1 MKKKILLLLI
11 FALAMG
17 YLEATVVVYLRE
29 IFYPEGFAFPI
40 KLMRPDLAL
49 IELGR
54 EAASVCIL
62 LAVALLAE
70 KTRRGR
76 FACFMLIFAL
86 WDLAYYLWLYA
97 TLAWPPSLLTWD
109 LLFLIPVI
117 WTGPVLA
124 PVAVSGLLIAA
135 ALVYYSNRHAAEEV
149 PIPKMDWVLTV
160 AAGGVIFLAFALN
173 HRVTYRGGVPGRFPW
188 EVFTSGVALAIVVLG
203 RVMRRLT
210 SLR

>member
-11 FALAMG
+11 FSLAMG

-54 EAASVCIL
+54 EAATVCML

-76 FACFMLIFAL
+76 FACFMLIFAF

-124 PVAVSGLLIAA
+124 PVVVSGLLIAA
-135 ALVYYSNRHAAEEV
+135 ALVYYSNSHAAEEV
-149 PIPKMDWVLTV
+149 PIPKTDWVLTV
-160 AAGGVIFLAFALN
+160 AAGGVIFLSFALN

-203 RVMRRLT
+203 RVVRRLT